1 MSSEYFS
8 LDQEVYKLCEYLT
21 LTLFREGEGVNFAV
35 PPLIEWFCIYF
46 IFLASIQTKN
56 VIQISL

>member
-21 LTLFREGEGVNFAV
+21 WHFSEGGGGQLCCATINWMILYLF
-35 PPLIEWFCIYF
+35 
-46 IFLASIQTKN
+46 FLASIQTKN